1 MITNN
6 LHHNYFHIDVQNVL
20 HIPCEENFI
29 KISLQRGKCQEAVNI
44 KKKKINL
51 NKATENYHFVEM
63 S

>member
-6 LHHNYFHIDVQNVL
+6 LHHNYFDIDVQNVL
-20 HIPCEENFI
+20 HIPREKNFI

-44 KKKKINL
+44 KKKFNL